1 MFQLR
6 QDNQV
11 LKYVMRLPWLKRLRL
26 DFWSHV
32 QNNLCMSRSLRTA
45 CTSSLLAL
53 VIFALPA
60 CIQAQQ
66 APTAIASDPAPDK
79 GSPAAIETLQ
89 LPSHGSALN
98 ALVYIAAGAGPHP
111 VVVLL
116 HGFPGNEKNL
126 DLAQAMRRAG
136 WNVLYFNYRGSWGS
150 PGDFSFTHALE
161 DTQAAIAFL
170 RDPATAKKLRV
181 DPNRIV
187 LIGHSMG
194 GFMANFG
201 GAEDAKIQAIGIIS
215 AANLGAMR
223 AQTAGPTDPEVAVK
237 KIATSLAAEGMAPLA
252 GCTPES
258 LAREILANRPKWNF
272 IDYAAKLASR
282 PMLVVTS
289 DDGLAP
295 TSDALVDALRKAGD
309 KEVTAIHMTTD
320 HSYSDHRI
328 ALETAVL
335 KWLDSLRKP

>member
-1 MFQLR
+1 LIF
-6 QDNQV
+6 V
-11 LKYVMRLPWLKRLRL
+11 LPVC
-26 DFWSHV
+26 V
-32 QNNLCMSRSLRTA
+32 
-45 CTSSLLAL
+45 
-53 VIFALPA
+53 
-60 CIQAQQ
+60 QAQQ
-66 APTAIASDPAPDK
+66 ASAAIASDPAPDK
-79 GSPAAIETLQ
+79 DSPATMQSLQ
-89 LPSHGSALN
+89 MSSHGAQLN

-126 DLAQAMRRAG
+126 DLAQAIRRAG

-150 PGDFSFTHALE
+150 PGDFSFTHAME

-181 DPNRIV
+181 DPAHIV

-194 GFMANFG
+194 GFMANYG
-201 GAEDAKIQAIGIIS
+201 GAEDAKIQAVGIIS
-215 AANLGAMR
+215 AANLGGMGSRGNTPAN
-223 AQTAGPTDPEVAVK
+223 PEEAVK
-237 KIATSLAAEGMAPLA
+237 RIATSLAAEGMAPLA

-272 IDYAAKLASR
+272 IDYASKLAPR

-295 TSDALVDALRKAGD
+295 SGDALADALRKAGD
-309 KEVTAIHMTTD
+309 KEVTAVHMTTD

>member
-1 MFQLR
+1 
-6 QDNQV
+6 
-11 LKYVMRLPWLKRLRL
+11 MRLPWLKRLRL

-150 PGDFSFTHALE
+150 PGDFSFTHAIE

-170 RDPATAKKLRV
+170 RDPATAKKLHA
-181 DPNRIV
+181 DPAYIV

-194 GFMANFG
+194 GFMALNA
-201 GAEDAKIQAIGIIS
+201 GAQDPAIKAIATIS
-215 AANLGAMR
+215 AADF
-223 AQTAGPTDPEVAVK
+223 T
-237 KIATSLAAEGMAPLA
+237 TSRLQ
-252 GCTPES
+252 
-258 LAREILANRPKWNF
+258 
-272 IDYAAKLASR
+272 
-282 PMLVVTS
+282 
-289 DDGLAP
+289 
-295 TSDALVDALRKAGD
+295 
-309 KEVTAIHMTTD
+309 
-320 HSYSDHRI
+320 
-328 ALETAVL
+328 
-335 KWLDSLRKP
+335 

>member
-1 MFQLR
+1 
-6 QDNQV
+6 
-11 LKYVMRLPWLKRLRL
+11 MRLPWLKRLRL

-60 CIQAQQ
+60 CILAQQ

-136 WNVLYFNYRGSWGS
+136 WTVLYFNYRGSWGS
-150 PGDFSFTHALE
+150 PGDFYFTHTME

-181 DPNRIV
+181 DPDHIV
-187 LIGHSMG
+187 LVGHSMG
-194 GFMANFG
+194 GFMATYG
-201 GAEDAKIQAIGIIS
+201 GAEDTKIQAVGIIS
-215 AANLGAMR
+215 AANLGGMGSRGNTPAN
-223 AQTAGPTDPEVAVK
+223 PEEAVK
-237 KIATSLAAEGMAPLA
+237 KIAASLASE
-252 GCTPES
+252 
-258 LAREILANRPKWNF
+258 
-272 IDYAAKLASR
+272 
-282 PMLVVTS
+282 
-289 DDGLAP
+289 
-295 TSDALVDALRKAGD
+295 
-309 KEVTAIHMTTD
+309 
-320 HSYSDHRI
+320 
-328 ALETAVL
+328 
-335 KWLDSLRKP
+335 